1 MSQLTGKHVE
11 PDPAEQA
18 VLNEIGHLAR
28 AATRCEGSRPR

>member
-28 AATRCEGSRPR
+28 ANLQLSNQL